1 MDKLGKIRQ
10 LRWKLICWK
19 LCKRRYSSL
28 KFRNFTDV
36 CQPRTQSAFPWLLP
50 TSKASEKRPGDE
62 VGRGWT
68 FANGEGN
75 KFSQTCRGYIFA
87 HLRRIPFK
95 IGKFTN
101 IKALFQWCR
110 WIFLLPGPGQLV
122 AEGSLLYP
130 FQDFICKGIVTQE
143 KYIHFKL
150 SAWLNKYGIV

>member
-1 MDKLGKIRQ
+1 MLKAY
-10 LRWKLICWK
+10 
-19 LCKRRYSSL
+19 KRRYRSS

-36 CQPRTQSAFPWLLP
+36 CQPRPQGAFLWLLP

-101 IKALFQWCR
+101 IKALLQVVSLDFPFTWSR
-110 WIFLLPGPGQLV
+110 STGPGRVSTLSVPGFHMQGHCNTRKIYTYFNKGCFGIWTFKHRIQCN
-122 AEGSLLYP
+122 ALL
-130 FQDFICKGIVTQE
+130 K
-143 KYIHFKL
+143 
-150 SAWLNKYGIV
+150 